1 MRATHPQEQQL
12 DCIAM
17 KQAIQKEI
25 AEETRGMT
33 PLERLRYYRKLADE
47 GPFAP
52 LLHRR
57 NRKSA

>member
-1 MRATHPQEQQL
+1 MRAVRPQEQQL

-17 KQAIQKEI
+17 KRAIQKEI
-25 AEETRGMT
+25 ARETRGMT
-33 PLERLRYYRKLADE
+33 PLERLGYYRKLADE

-52 LLHRR
+52 LLRRR